1 MPTLTTGDAISRQL
15 ALISISVACDNDAAR
30 GIVASV
36 PEGPRCNS
44 DRRHAAL
51 FKSVATISL
60 HGTN

>member
-15 ALISISVACDNDAAR
+15 ALISISVGRDNDAAC

-36 PEGPRCNS
+36 PGGPRCNS
-44 DRRHAAL
+44 DRRHAAC
-51 FKSVATISL
+51 FKSVATTPL